1 MTDDPMPASFVWTG
15 DDGPEDMQKVPDGP
29 ALGNY
34 VAGPLGPVD
43 QSLWLT
49 HKAKLVMDESYRDL
63 ARGGP
68 YTATNPDRRSTMGEK
83 LARFLNDLAEKVRGV
98 H

>member
-15 DDGPEDMQKVPDGP
+15 DDDEMQKVPDGP

-34 VAGPLGPVD
+34 PADG
-43 QSLWLT
+43 WL
-49 HKAKLVMDESYRDL
+49 R
-63 ARGGP
+63 RGTIGSSW
-68 YTATNPDRRSTMGEK
+68 DRRATVGEK
-83 LARFLNDLAEKVRGV
+83 LARFLNDLADSVRGW

>member
-15 DDGPEDMQKVPDGP
+15 DDGPDEMQKVPDGP

-34 VAGPLGPVD
+34 P
-43 QSLWLT
+43 
-49 HKAKLVMDESYRDL
+49 
-63 ARGGP
+63 
-68 YTATNPDRRSTMGEK
+68 ATRQDRRATVGEK
-83 LARFLNDLAEKVRGV
+83 LARFLNDLADSVRGW

>member
-1 MTDDPMPASFVWTG
+1 MTDDDPMPASFVWTG

-34 VAGPLGPVD
+34 PAQGVLSRGTIGS
-43 QSLWLT
+43 SLPW
-49 HKAKLVMDESYRDL
+49 
-63 ARGGP
+63 
-68 YTATNPDRRSTMGEK
+68 DRRATVGEK
-83 LARFLNDLAEKVRGV
+83 LARFLNDLAESVKGW